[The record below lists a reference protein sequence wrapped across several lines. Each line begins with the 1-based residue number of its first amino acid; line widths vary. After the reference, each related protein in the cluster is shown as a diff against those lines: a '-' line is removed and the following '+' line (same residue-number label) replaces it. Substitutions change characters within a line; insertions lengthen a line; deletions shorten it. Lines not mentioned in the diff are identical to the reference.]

1 MLKLEERKDAIN
13 QERLTDLKFLLA
25 KRFDV
30 YSEKLINAAF
40 TGKHKILRALLHGS
54 HEFIDFSHVLANDDA
69 IVNIHK
75 NHHAI
80 FHVYVEYWKLPSFAS
95 PYCLL
100 WYTDL
105 MVSINSTKA
114 SCLSLTLLFFMK

>member
-1 MLKLEERKDAIN
+1 MLKLKESKDAIN

-80 FHVYVEYWKLPSFAS
+80 FHVLEALINLGGYETPILQSISQLFVPVETS
-95 PYCLL
+95 LL
-100 WYTDL
+100 EP
-105 MVSINSTKA
+105 I
-114 SCLSLTLLFFMK
+114 